1 VVTVLDPDLQAT
13 GAHCSHCFRRIES
26 SEPFELPADT
36 DPLHSKF
43 CSKDCLAANKSQ
55 SHSLLFTTE
64 SPLPEEMVTAHVS
77 PDAIEARQKVQAN
90 FASFIKKEGRAV
102 PLLVARFIGR
112 QVAREITKMT
122 SSGQTPDPKDDYTG
136 ADIEEYQ
143 LADHMERLRYLEV
156 QSPTE
161 EYRLLVD
168 ILQTAL
174 PGLEQFVTDERHA
187 TLLGK
192 MAYNAMGVCFG
203 GGRDD
208 KAGPIVFMS

>member
-1 VVTVLDPDLQAT
+1 MVSVLDPDLRAT
-13 GAHCSHCFRRIES
+13 GAHCAHCFRRIES
-26 SEPFELPADT
+26 SESFELPADT

-64 SPLPEEMVTAHVS
+64 SPLPEEMVTAPVS
-77 PDAIEARQKVQAN
+77 PDAIEARQKAQTD
-90 FASFIKKEGRAV
+90 FASYTKKEGRAV
-102 PLLVARFIGR
+102 PLLVARFIAR

-122 SSGQTPDPKDDYTG
+122 SSGKTSDLKDEYTG

-156 QSPTE
+156 QSPAE
-161 EYRLLVD
+161 EFRLLVD

-174 PGLEQFVTDERHA
+174 PGLEQFITAERHA

-192 MAYNAMGVCFG
+192 MAYNAIGVYFG

-208 KAGPIVFMS
+208 KAGPIALTS